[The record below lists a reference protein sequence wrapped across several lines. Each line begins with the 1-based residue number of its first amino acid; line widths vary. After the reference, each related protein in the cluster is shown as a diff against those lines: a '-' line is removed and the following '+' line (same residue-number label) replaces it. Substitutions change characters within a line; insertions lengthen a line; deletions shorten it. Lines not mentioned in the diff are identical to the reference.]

1 MLAETKSIWKLFAI
15 KVLKK
20 EFIIENDMVESTKSK
35 KCVLLIANKKRHL
48 FLLELHVCFQTETC
62 VYFVIEYLSRKLP
75 LAVDHWLLILVPLQ
89 ILTDQAV
96 SLSSLFV
103 SQVQHRKIVPLLCSF
118 KFLA

>member
-35 KCVLLIANKKRHL
+35 K
-48 FLLELHVCFQTETC
+48 
-62 VYFVIEYLSRKLP
+62 KLP